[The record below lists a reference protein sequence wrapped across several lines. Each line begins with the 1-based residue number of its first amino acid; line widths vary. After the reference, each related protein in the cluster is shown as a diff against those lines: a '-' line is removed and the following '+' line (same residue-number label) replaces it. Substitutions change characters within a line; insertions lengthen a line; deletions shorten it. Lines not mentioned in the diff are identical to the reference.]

1 MVEVNDE
8 VGAQAAKD
16 TFSFGRA
23 LEELRSG
30 KKLARTGWNG
40 ANQFIQLQNPDENS
54 KMQRPYIFISPVDG
68 KLVPWIASQTDLFSD
83 DWFIVQ

>member
-40 ANQFIQLQNPDENS
+40 A
-54 KMQRPYIFISPVDG
+54 KR
-68 KLVPWIASQTDLFSD
+68 
-83 DWFIVQ
+83 